1 MLVID
6 GKDIKVPG
14 VASIGYHEAPELKL
28 IPGEDMRE
36 RHTRW
41 IRSICWH
48 NTKNIPTILKPG
60 MGPNTDLEHR
70 ITQWWSKDAK
80 HAGAHLC
87 VDWDTMVG
95 CMADLLRDA
104 AYHASALNEVSIGGE
119 LYEDNKGTVYAA
131 QLETAVR
138 LTIWMCQRFGIQMQI
153 PDPAHNKV
161 IPRVE
166 QGGTNCVGVFGHCHQ
181 YSGKPNDPGVHIFEA
196 LKAAGFKVLD
206 FSRKD
211 PQGLTEDIRVWTEIQ
226 TKLGL
231 KPDGVPGPQTRDAL
245 QARGFAYGL
254 YDWKTAL

>member
-6 GKDIKVPG
+6 GKDVKVPG
-14 VASIGYHEAPELKL
+14 IASIGYHEAPELKL

-41 IRSICWH
+41 IRSVCWH
-48 NTKNIPTILKPG
+48 NTKNIPTVVKPG
-60 MGPNTDLEHR
+60 MGPDTQLEKR
-70 ITQWWSKDAK
+70 ITQWWAKDAK

-104 AYHASALNEVSIGGE
+104 TYHASSLNEVSIGGE

-131 QLETAVR
+131 QLETAVK

-153 PDPAHNKV
+153 PYPPTYHKV
-161 IPRVE
+161 ISRVE
-166 QGGTNCVGVFGHCHQ
+166 QGGEDCVGVFGHCHQ
-181 YSGKPNDPGVHIFEA
+181 YSGKPNDPGTHIFVE
-196 LKAAGFKVLD
+196 LEAAGFKVLD
-206 FSRKD
+206 FQRD
-211 PQGLTEDIRVWTEIQ
+211 EDLTVWKEIQ

-231 KPDGVPGPQTRDAL
+231 KADGIPGPKTRDAL